1 MAFFPYE
8 WLLMKLKR
16 SRQER
21 TCKKC
26 GATIAKGDMYGQRSR
41 SVTVQESINGGEDW
55 HPVRITA
62 KHDLCETCAS
72 D

>member
-1 MAFFPYE
+1 MAP
-8 WLLMKLKR
+8 MKLKR

-21 TCKKC
+21 TCKQC

-41 SVTVQESINGGEDW
+41 SVTVQESINGGKDW
-55 HPVRITA
+55 YPVRI
-62 KHDLCETCAS
+62 KHTHNICEQCAS